1 MKKTRLLALFLAV
14 LLTCVPVR
22 AFAAPSDDIQ
32 KEIDALKEKEDELNR
47 QADELQDQLDDNY
60 ATATSYAEEKE
71 RLDQETTLL
80 LQQIDNTGDQIK
92 EYNNLIAQRQAE
104 VQALQDDYLA
114 LTDRYAKRMRTMQ
127 ETGDVTLWE
136 VVFRA
141 ESFSDML
148 ARSVMVEEVSRA
160 DREMMDEVR
169 KSAQRVQDKKLEL
182 AQERGALE
190 AKKLE
195 LAEKQDEL
203 AALRAKTD
211 EILIHLNEEKQ
222 DIGQDL
228 QSVEEMKDELVKQIA
243 EQEVKYRA
251 AVEKE
256 LEEKRRQE
264 AENNGDTVPP
274 STGGFIFPLDRSGYA
289 YMTSPYGYRVHPI
302 SGVYKLH
309 NGADLAAYQ
318 GTKIYASRSGV
329 VTTAA
334 YNAGGYGNYVVI
346 NHGDGYSTLYG
357 HMTHYCVSA
366 GQYVSQGEVIGYV
379 GSTGN
384 STGPHLHFTVY
395 YNGNT
400 INPLTVISLP

>member
-22 AFAAPSDDIQ
+22 AFAVPSDDIQ

-169 KSAQRVQDKKLEL
+169 KSAQSVQDKKLEL

-264 AENNGDTVPP
+264 AENNGGTVPP

>member
-1 MKKTRLLALFLAV
+1 MKKTRLLVLFLAV

-169 KSAQRVQDKKLEL
+169 KSAQSVQDKKLEL

-264 AENNGDTVPP
+264 AENNGGTVPP

>member
-169 KSAQRVQDKKLEL
+169 KSAQSVQNKKLEL

-264 AENNGDTVPP
+264 AENNGGTVPP

>member
-104 VQALQDDYLA
+104 VQSLQDDYLA

-169 KSAQRVQDKKLEL
+169 KSAQSVQDKKLEL

-195 LAEKQDEL
+195 LAEEQDEL

-264 AENNGDTVPP
+264 AENNGGTVPP

-384 STGPHLHFTVY
+384 STGPHLHLTVY

>member
-169 KSAQRVQDKKLEL
+169 KSAQSVQDKKLEL

-228 QSVEEMKDELVKQIA
+228 QSVEEMKDELVKEIA
-243 EQEVKYRA
+243 EQEVKCRA

-264 AENNGDTVPP
+264 AENNGGTVPP

>member
-1 MKKTRLLALFLAV
+1 MKKTRLLVLFLAV

-169 KSAQRVQDKKLEL
+169 KSAQSVQDKKLEL

-264 AENNGDTVPP
+264 AENNGGTVPP

-366 GQYVSQGEVIGYV
+366 GQHVSQGEVIGYV

>member
-14 LLTCVPVR
+14 LLTCAPVR

-169 KSAQRVQDKKLEL
+169 KSAQSVQDKKLEL

-203 AALRAKTD
+203 ATLRAKTD

-264 AENNGDTVPP
+264 AENNGGTVLP

>member
-60 ATATSYAEEKE
+60 ATATSYAGEKE

-169 KSAQRVQDKKLEL
+169 KSAQSVQDKKLEL

-264 AENNGDTVPP
+264 AENNGGTVPP

>member
-169 KSAQRVQDKKLEL
+169 KSAQSVQDKKLEL

-264 AENNGDTVPP
+264 AENNGGTVPP

>member
-1 MKKTRLLALFLAV
+1 
-14 LLTCVPVR
+14 
-22 AFAAPSDDIQ
+22 
-32 KEIDALKEKEDELNR
+32 
-47 QADELQDQLDDNY
+47 
-60 ATATSYAEEKE
+60 
-71 RLDQETTLL
+71 
-80 LQQIDNTGDQIK
+80 
-92 EYNNLIAQRQAE
+92 
-104 VQALQDDYLA
+104 
-114 LTDRYAKRMRTMQ
+114 
-127 ETGDVTLWE
+127 
-136 VVFRA
+136 
-141 ESFSDML
+141 
-148 ARSVMVEEVSRA
+148 
-160 DREMMDEVR
+160 
-169 KSAQRVQDKKLEL
+169 
-182 AQERGALE
+182 
-190 AKKLE
+190 
-195 LAEKQDEL
+195 
-203 AALRAKTD
+203 
-211 EILIHLNEEKQ
+211 
-222 DIGQDL
+222 
-228 QSVEEMKDELVKQIA
+228 MKDELVKQIA

-264 AENNGDTVPP
+264 AENNGGTVPP

>member
-169 KSAQRVQDKKLEL
+169 KSAQSVQDKKLEL

-195 LAEKQDEL
+195 LAEEQDEL

-264 AENNGDTVPP
+264 AENNGGTVPP

>member
-1 MKKTRLLALFLAV
+1 MKKTRLWALFLAV

-169 KSAQRVQDKKLEL
+169 KSAQSVQDKKLEL

-264 AENNGDTVPP
+264 AENNGGTVPP

>member
-104 VQALQDDYLA
+104 VQALQGDYLA

-169 KSAQRVQDKKLEL
+169 KSAQSVQDKKLEL

-264 AENNGDTVPP
+264 AENNGGTVPP

>member
-104 VQALQDDYLA
+104 VQALQDNYLA

-169 KSAQRVQDKKLEL
+169 KSAQSVQDKKLEL

-264 AENNGDTVPP
+264 AENNGGTVPP